1 MVVWGGYIGS
11 PLTYYNDGAQYD
23 PAEDAWRP
31 TVTEN
36 APAGRTQHTAV
47 WTGSEMLVFGGFNGT
62 SYFDSLHAYT
72 PARTL
77 TLYVKP

>member
-1 MVVWGGYIGS
+1 MVVWGGRLDG

-31 TVTEN
+31 TGTEN
-36 APAGRTQHTAV
+36 APAARTQHTAA
-47 WTGSEMLVFGGFNGT
+47 WTGSEMLVFGGYNGT